1 MAVQSIYCEYE
12 LSLLSP
18 SGMYVMALDTLQNFT
33 LTRTVNAVG
42 ALTINL
48 PDTDA
53 LWQAAQKD
61 AIVEVWRRGTS
72 GGLKRV
78 MDGVWFVVKRERV
91 LATNG
96 ERTVTLT
103 CADQQD
109 ILRRYLVAYD
119 SSGALNA
126 SPGANKSGA
135 AETVIKSL
143 VADNL
148 TASGAGPWTI
158 DGVSYKRPS
167 LAAYITVEPDSARG
181 YSPTAVA
188 ASWQNV
194 LSICAQVARSSTQY
208 LKYIA
213 FDLEPQSPL
222 SYVFR
227 CYAGQ
232 RGVDRSSSSAFKLVL
247 SDTNAAFGQ
256 ATYGEDFTASASFM
270 LCTGQT
276 VSGKAT
282 TAVVYD
288 ATLDSAGPFAHTEL
302 YVSQQLAADTDTLH
316 TQARDGLRKNRPVVG
331 FSSVNLNQ
339 RPDLQLGV
347 DFDFGDRLTAKLGNQ
362 LCVVRLEALT
372 LSYTAAASESSP
384 AETLTATLRSEYSP

>member
-126 SPGANKSGA
+126 
-135 AETVIKSL
+135 
-143 VADNL
+143 
-148 TASGAGPWTI
+148 
-158 DGVSYKRPS
+158 
-167 LAAYITVEPDSARG
+167 
-181 YSPTAVA
+181 
-188 ASWQNV
+188 
-194 LSICAQVARSSTQY
+194 C
-208 LKYIA
+208 
-213 FDLEPQSPL
+213 
-222 SYVFR
+222 
-227 CYAGQ
+227 
-232 RGVDRSSSSAFKLVL
+232 
-247 SDTNAAFGQ
+247 
-256 ATYGEDFTASASFM
+256 
-270 LCTGQT
+270 
-276 VSGKAT
+276 
-282 TAVVYD
+282 
-288 ATLDSAGPFAHTEL
+288 
-302 YVSQQLAADTDTLH
+302 
-316 TQARDGLRKNRPVVG
+316 
-331 FSSVNLNQ
+331 
-339 RPDLQLGV
+339 
-347 DFDFGDRLTAKLGNQ
+347 
-362 LCVVRLEALT
+362 
-372 LSYTAAASESSP
+372 
-384 AETLTATLRSEYSP
+384 

>member
-135 AETVIKSL
+135 ASTSP
-143 VADNL
+143 N
-148 TASGAGPWTI
+148 TAGMA
-158 DGVSYKRPS
+158 
-167 LAAYITVEPDSARG
+167 
-181 YSPTAVA
+181 
-188 ASWQNV
+188 
-194 LSICAQVARSSTQY
+194 
-208 LKYIA
+208 
-213 FDLEPQSPL
+213 
-222 SYVFR
+222 
-227 CYAGQ
+227 
-232 RGVDRSSSSAFKLVL
+232 
-247 SDTNAAFGQ
+247 
-256 ATYGEDFTASASFM
+256 
-270 LCTGQT
+270 
-276 VSGKAT
+276 
-282 TAVVYD
+282 
-288 ATLDSAGPFAHTEL
+288 
-302 YVSQQLAADTDTLH
+302 
-316 TQARDGLRKNRPVVG
+316 
-331 FSSVNLNQ
+331 
-339 RPDLQLGV
+339 
-347 DFDFGDRLTAKLGNQ
+347 
-362 LCVVRLEALT
+362 
-372 LSYTAAASESSP
+372 
-384 AETLTATLRSEYSP
+384 